1 MKLAKALNI
10 LEGDRRL
17 ILTLGLLHFLLA
29 AAHSLVDISATA
41 LLIRRL
47 GPDTLP
53 EVYSASALALMFA
66 GLIIIPVIDR
76 LDRAK
81 LFSVILIVF
90 SMIIVVST
98 ALADRAPAFVYR
110 ELYIACYLM
119 KSLVFLQFWLLAGDL
134 LDIRQAKRLFPVLL
148 GFSLMGGLVASV
160 ATALLAGSFGTE
172 SFLTAASALLAAGI
186 VPIFLVSRRWRSHF
200 PIRRETPGQL
210 HTPHAPYTL
219 VGLWKGLRADF
230 LASLSSSLL
239 RTLSLSLLLLAL
251 LAQVLDFLMGK
262 AAHATFGSIDELTS
276 FYAVLNAVVLAAGSL
291 VQFLLANRIISS
303 VGVTRGLL
311 LAPLTF
317 LGAFVAI
324 GSVWLAVG
332 GQMVRAVFNVVLASR
347 AIQKVLRISLV
358 RTSADLVYNA
368 IPVERRGRAKA
379 FKETVIEPFGVL
391 LGGLFLMV
399 GTALPLPYLLGG
411 ALLLCVAFLLLTIQL
426 KEHYVESL
434 VHVLKERSRFRFAFP
449 STMMRVV
456 PKQKATAHVSE
467 LKRALEN
474 DAASVRLLAVE
485 VAAELKEPEA
495 AALLV
500 ERFREEKDAD
510 VRAHM
515 LSALGKMVH
524 RQNDVSE
531 RESLEHRDPRVRA
544 SGMTSIAAS
553 GIFRVADL
561 TAPNELDELEQEAA
575 PAASAPEPAPPGTP
589 DKSEPQPNPPLALD
603 TKSAKREQFL
613 DLARSGER
621 AALERLI
628 HYLDQGDGAT
638 RHLAARALESCGE
651 PAIDLLTLALWS
663 ADVEGRRYV
672 IRALDRIGTER
683 ARQTLLPVLSL
694 EAEEAYYDLLRLEAL
709 TRLSGLTHLG
719 EDAALELLKDSIVH
733 RVARA
738 KRNAHQVL
746 RSVFITEPGMRLILS
761 NLNHSDRY
769 VRSSAIE
776 ALEVRVEPALL
787 GGILPLFEHENPRT
801 IAEHGSSFFELPSRE
816 PHEVLSELTR
826 HRSPWVRACA
836 IYVVGRLGRSE
847 DLRPLEE
854 RLADDYDLARLNA
867 IEAIG
872 RLGDRNSLAL
882 LESLQSNDDSK
893 TRDYASRAMANI
905 KNRI

>member
-1 MKLAKALNI
+1 MKLTKALNI

-53 EVYSASALALMFA
+53 EVYSVSALALIFV

-90 SMIIVVST
+90 SAIVLVST

-148 GFSLMGGLVASV
+148 GFSLVGGLVASV
-160 ATALLAGSFGTE
+160 ATALLAGRFGTE
-172 SFLTAASALLAAGI
+172 SFLTAAGALLAAGI
-186 VPIFLVSRRWRSHF
+186 VPIFLVSRRWRSHL
-200 PIRRETPGQL
+200 PLRRA
-210 HTPHAPYTL
+210 TPHRAHTPYTL
-219 VGLWKGLRADF
+219 IGLWIGLRAD
-230 LASLSSSLL
+230 LEASLSSGLL

-303 VGVTRGLL
+303 VGVTRGFL

-324 GSVWLAVG
+324 GSVWLAAG
-332 GQMVRAVFNVVLASR
+332 GQMVRVVFNVVLASR
-347 AIQKVLRISLV
+347 SIQKVLRISLV
-358 RTSADLVYNA
+358 RTSTDLVYNA
-368 IPVERRGRAKA
+368 IPGERRGRAKA

-391 LGGLFLMV
+391 LGGLLLMV
-399 GTALPLPYLLGG
+399 GTALPLQYILGG
-411 ALLLCVAFLLLTIQL
+411 ALLLSVAFLLLTVQL
-426 KEHYVESL
+426 KERYVESL
-434 VHVLKERSRFRFAFP
+434 VRVLKERSRFRFAFP
-449 STMMRVV
+449 STIMRVV
-456 PKQKATAHVSE
+456 QKQEPPAHVSG
-467 LKRALEN
+467 LRRALEN
-474 DAASVRLLAVE
+474 DEASVRLLAVE
-485 VAAELKEPEA
+485 VASELKEPEA
-495 AALLV
+495 APLLV
-500 ERFREEKDAD
+500 ERFREETDAN
-510 VRAHM
+510 VRARM

-524 RQNDVSE
+524 RQNDVPE

-544 SGMTSIAAS
+544 SGMTSIAES
-553 GIFRVADL
+553 GIFRVEDL
-561 TAPNELDELEQEAA
+561 TAPDEHEHEGEQA
-575 PAASAPEPAPPGTP
+575 PAASVPEPAPPRSTG
-589 DKSEPQPNPPLALD
+589 KSKSKSKSKREPKPKAE

-621 AALERLI
+621 AALKRLI
-628 HYLDQGDGAT
+628 HYLEEGDGAT

-651 PAIDLLTLALWS
+651 PAIDMLTLALWS

-683 ARQTLLPVLSL
+683 ARQALLPVLSL

-709 TRLSGLTHLG
+709 TRLTRVT
-719 EDAALELLKDSIVH
+719 EDPALELLKDSIVH

-746 RSVFITEPGMRLILS
+746 RSVFISEPGMRLILS
-761 NLNHSDRY
+761 NLNHPDRY
-769 VRSSAIE
+769 VRSKRSKCVSSRRSSVASCRCSSTRTRGPSPSTV
-776 ALEVRVEPALL
+776 AP
-787 GGILPLFEHENPRT
+787 FSSSPRESPT
-801 IAEHGSSFFELPSRE
+801 KCCPS
-816 PHEVLSELTR
+816 
-826 HRSPWVRACA
+826 
-836 IYVVGRLGRSE
+836 
-847 DLRPLEE
+847 
-854 RLADDYDLARLNA
+854 
-867 IEAIG
+867 
-872 RLGDRNSLAL
+872 
-882 LESLQSNDDSK
+882 
-893 TRDYASRAMANI
+893 SRATARRGYAHAPSTLSAGWAEAKI
-905 KNRI
+905 

>member
-1 MKLAKALNI
+1 MKLAKALNV

-53 EVYSASALALMFA
+53 EVYSASALALIFV

-90 SMIIVVST
+90 SAIVLVST

-160 ATALLAGSFGTE
+160 ATALLAGRFGTD
-172 SFLTAASALLAAGI
+172 SFLTAAGALLAAGI

-200 PIRRETPGQL
+200 PLRRETPHRA
-210 HTPHAPYTL
+210 HTPYTL
-219 VGLWKGLRADF
+219 IGLWKGLRAD
-230 LASLSSSLL
+230 LEASLSSGLL

-251 LAQVLDFLMGK
+251 LAQVLDFMMGK

-303 VGVTRGLL
+303 VGVTRGFL

-324 GSVWLAVG
+324 GSVWLAAG
-332 GQMVRAVFNVVLASR
+332 GQMVRVVFNVVLASR
-347 AIQKVLRISLV
+347 SIQKVLRISLV
-358 RTSADLVYNA
+358 RTSTDLVYNA
-368 IPVERRGRAKA
+368 IPGERRGRAKA

-399 GTALPLPYLLGG
+399 GTALPLQHILGG
-411 ALLLCVAFLLLTIQL
+411 ALLLSVAFLLLTVQL

-434 VHVLKERSRFRFAFP
+434 VRVLKERSRFRFAFP

-456 PKQKATAHVSE
+456 QKQEPPAHVSG
-467 LKRALEN
+467 LRRALEN
-474 DAASVRLLAVE
+474 DEASVRLLAVE
-485 VAAELKEPEA
+485 VASELKAPEA
-495 AALLV
+495 ASLLV
-500 ERFREEKDAD
+500 ERFHEETDAD
-510 VRAHM
+510 VRTRM

-524 RQNDVSE
+524 RQNDVPE

-544 SGMTSIAAS
+544 SGMTSIAES
-553 GIFRVADL
+553 GIFRVEDL
-561 TAPNELDELEQEAA
+561 TAPDEHEHEAA
-575 PAASAPEPAPPGTP
+575 PAASAPEPAPPRST
-589 DKSEPQPNPPLALD
+589 DKPKSKSKPEPKPKPEAE

-621 AALERLI
+621 DALKRLI
-628 HYLDQGDGAT
+628 HYLEEGDRAT

-651 PAIDLLTLALWS
+651 PAIDMLTLALWS

-683 ARQTLLPVLSL
+683 ARQALLPVLSL
-694 EAEEAYYDLLRLEAL
+694 EAEEAYYDLLRLQAL
-709 TRLSGLTHLG
+709 TRLTRVT
-719 EDAALELLKDSIVH
+719 EDPALELLKDSIVH

-746 RSVFITEPGMRLILS
+746 RSVFISEPGMRLILS
-761 NLNHSDRY
+761 NLNHPDRY

-787 GGILPLFEHENPRT
+787 GGILPLFEHENPRA

-816 PHEVLSELTR
+816 FHEVLSELTR
-826 HRSPWVRACA
+826 HRSPWVRACT

-847 DLRPLEE
+847 DLRRLEE
-854 RLADDYDLARLNA
+854 RLADDDDLVRLNA

-872 RLGDRNSLAL
+872 RLGDRNSMAL
-882 LESLQSNDDSK
+882 LDGLQSDDDSK
-893 TRDYASRAMANI
+893 TRDYASRAMSNI

>member
-1 MKLAKALNI
+1 MRLAKALNI

-29 AAHSLVDISATA
+29 AAHTLVDIGATA

-53 EVYSASALALMFA
+53 EVYTASALALIFV
-66 GLIIIPVIDR
+66 GLVIIPVIDR

-81 LFSVILIVF
+81 LFSGILIAF
-90 SMIIVVST
+90 SAIVLVST

-110 ELYIACYLM
+110 ELYIVCYLM
-119 KSLVFLQFWLLAGDL
+119 KGLVFLQFWLLAGDL

-148 GFSLMGGLVASV
+148 GFSLLGGLVASI
-160 ATALLAGSFGTE
+160 ATAVLAGRFATE
-172 SFLTAASALLAAGI
+172 SFLNAAGVILVMGI
-186 VPIFLVSRRWRSHF
+186 VPIVMVSRQWRSRV
-200 PIRRETPGQL
+200 PLRPDAPLQ
-210 HTPHAPYTL
+210 PHPPYTL
-219 VGLWKGLRADF
+219 ASLWKGLGAD
-230 LASLSSSLL
+230 LEASLSSSLL
-239 RTLSLSLLLLAL
+239 RTLSFGLLLLAL

-262 AAHATFGSIDELTS
+262 AAHATFASIDELTS

-291 VQFLLANRIISS
+291 VQFVLANRIISS

-317 LGAFVAI
+317 LGTFVAI

-347 AIQKVLRISLV
+347 ALQKVLRISLV
-358 RTSADLVYNA
+358 RTSTDLVYNA

-399 GTALPLPYLLGG
+399 GTALPLQYMVGG
-411 ALLLCVAFLLLTIQL
+411 ALLLAVVFLLLTVQI

-434 VHVLKERSRFRFAFP
+434 VHVLKEKSRFRFAFP
-449 STMMRVV
+449 SAMMRVV
-456 PKQKATAHVSE
+456 PQQQAPPHISG

-474 DAASVRLLAVE
+474 DEASVRLLAVE

-495 AALLV
+495 ASLLV
-500 ERFREEKDAD
+500 ERFREETDAD

-515 LSALGKMVH
+515 LTALGKMVH
-524 RQNDVSE
+524 HQNDVPE

-553 GIFRVADL
+553 GIFRIEEL
-561 TAPNELDELEQEAA
+561 TSSR
-575 PAASAPEPAPPGTP
+575 SAPEPVPVP
-589 DKSEPQPNPPLALD
+589 D
-603 TKSAKREQFL
+603 TKSQKREQFL

-621 AALERLI
+621 DALERLI
-628 HYLDQGDGAT
+628 HYLEEGDGAT

-663 ADVEGRRYV
+663 TDVEGRRYV

-683 ARQTLLPVLSL
+683 ARQALLPVLSL

-709 TRLSGLTHLG
+709 THLT

-746 RSVFITEPGMRLILS
+746 RSVFIAEPGMRLILS
-761 NLNHSDRY
+761 NLNHPDRY

-776 ALEVRVEPALL
+776 ALEVRVESAVL
-787 GGILPLFEHENPRT
+787 GGILPLFEHENPRE
-801 IAEHGSSFFELPSRE
+801 IAEHGSGFFEFPSRE
-816 PHEVLSELTR
+816 PREVLSELTR

-854 RLADDYDLARLNA
+854 RLADDYELARLNA

-872 RLGDRNSLAL
+872 RLGDRDSIAL
-882 LESLQSNDDSK
+882 LEGLRSDVDEK
-893 TRDYASRAMANI
+893 TREYASRAMSNI

>member
-29 AAHSLVDISATA
+29 AAHTLVDIGATA

-53 EVYSASALALMFA
+53 EVYTASALALIFV
-66 GLIIIPVIDR
+66 GLVIIPVIDR

-81 LFSVILIVF
+81 LFSGILIVF
-90 SMIIVVST
+90 SAIVFVST

-148 GFSLMGGLVASV
+148 GFSLLGGLVASI
-160 ATALLAGSFGTE
+160 ATALLAGRFATE
-172 SFLTAASALLAAGI
+172 SFLTAAGVILAMGI
-186 VPIFLVSRRWRSHF
+186 VPIVMVSRQWRSRVPLRPQAPH
-200 PIRRETPGQL
+200 PP
-210 HTPHAPYTL
+210 HTPYTL
-219 VGLWKGLRADF
+219 AGLWKGLCAD
-230 LASLSSSLL
+230 LEASLSSSLL
-239 RTLSLSLLLLAL
+239 RTLSFGLLLLAL

-262 AAHATFGSIDELTS
+262 AAHATFASIDELTS

-317 LGAFVAI
+317 VGTFVAI

-332 GQMVRAVFNVVLASR
+332 GQMARAVFNVVLASR

-358 RTSADLVYNA
+358 RTSTDLVYNA

-411 ALLLCVAFLLLTIQL
+411 ALLLAVAFLLLTVQI

-456 PKQKATAHVSE
+456 PKQVAPAHVSG

-495 AALLV
+495 ASLLV
-500 ERFREEKDAD
+500 ERFREETDAD
-510 VRAHM
+510 VRARM

-524 RQNDVSE
+524 HQNDVPE

-553 GIFRVADL
+553 GIFRVEDL
-561 TAPNELDELEQEAA
+561 T
-575 PAASAPEPAPPGTP
+575 SSRSTPEPKPKP
-589 DKSEPQPNPPLALD
+589 D
-603 TKSAKREQFL
+603 TKSLKREQFL

-621 AALERLI
+621 DALERLI
-628 HYLDQGDGAT
+628 HYLEEGDGAT

-651 PAIDLLTLALWS
+651 PAIDLLTLALWN

-683 ARQTLLPVLSL
+683 ARQALLPVLSL

-709 TRLSGLTHLG
+709 THLR

-761 NLNHSDRY
+761 NLNHPDRY

-776 ALEVRVEPALL
+776 ALEVRVESALL
-787 GGILPLFEHENPRT
+787 GGILPLFEHENPRE
-801 IAEHGSSFFELPSRE
+801 IAEHGSSFFEFPSRE
-816 PHEVLSELTR
+816 PRAVLLELTR

-854 RLADDYDLARLNA
+854 RLADDYELARLNA

-872 RLGDRNSLAL
+872 RLGDRDSIAL
-882 LESLQSNDDSK
+882 LDGLRSDDDGK
-893 TRDYASRAMANI
+893 TRDYAATAMSNI